1 MNCNIFRYRART
13 RVVESVTMKSL
24 IVAGAIMLTIG
35 TACFADG
42 LYWVVGN
49 RATNRCEIVTS
60 NPIVIGDIWFEDG
73 PYESLNKAKLA
84 RSTIKVCPKVDPA
97 ADR

>member
-1 MNCNIFRYRART
+1 
-13 RVVESVTMKSL
+13 MKSWIL
-24 IVAGAIMLTIG
+24 AGAMIFA
-35 TACFADG
+35 TATVGFADA

-73 PYESLNKAKLA
+73 PYKSLADAKLA
-84 RSTIKVCPKVDPA
+84 RSTISVCPKEDPS
-97 ADR
+97 ADK